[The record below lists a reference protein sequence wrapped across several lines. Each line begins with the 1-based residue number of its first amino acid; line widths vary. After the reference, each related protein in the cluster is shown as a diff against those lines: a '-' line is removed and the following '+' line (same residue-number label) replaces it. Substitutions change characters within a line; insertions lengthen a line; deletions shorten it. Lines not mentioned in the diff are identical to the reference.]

1 MFLFWGKRTPAFT
14 TMPTGQ
20 AWGRKE
26 NIPKFS
32 GYGSEAVHYQD
43 INEKKNNEEKNARME
58 AIVRT
63 SSDRGRNAPHRGGSR
78 CQPGDFRRSDPDF

>member
-1 MFLFWGKRTPAFT
+1 
-14 TMPTGQ
+14 MPTGQ

-63 SSDRGRNAPHRGGSR
+63 SSDAIISKRLDGTTTSWNAAAEGMFGFTEEEISN
-78 CQPGDFRRSDPDF
+78 

>member
-1 MFLFWGKRTPAFT
+1 
-14 TMPTGQ
+14 MPTGQ

-43 INEKKNNEEKNARME
+43 INEKKNNEEKNARLG

-63 SSDRGRNAPHRGGSR
+63 SSDAIISKRLDGTPTSWNAAAERMFGFTEEEISN
-78 CQPGDFRRSDPDF
+78 

>member
-1 MFLFWGKRTPAFT
+1 
-14 TMPTGQ
+14 MPTGQ

-43 INEKKNNEEKNARME
+43 INEKKNNEEKNARL
-58 AIVRT
+58 APIVRT
-63 SSDRGRNAPHRGGSR
+63 SSDAIISKQLDGTTTSWNAAAERMFGFTEEEISN
-78 CQPGDFRRSDPDF
+78 